1 MYKGAQNFM
10 VSQLLR
16 LRNNLKRFISIYV
29 VKINN
34 AGKKLFKEFYYGTNL
49 PSRIIYDGNGGG
61 YDY

>member
-1 MYKGAQNFM
+1 M